1 MRSIIAGASVA
12 VLLGA
17 VVGCNVVAPHRRDTG
32 SSTAVTDD
40 RLPTTEALVGYLNR
54 NAERVGANALQC
66 KNLTI
71 DCKANGQA
79 VGLGGSMMCQ
89 KPRSFRLMAKVV
101 GQPAVDIGSNQDEF
115 WYWISKN
122 EPPYLFHCSYD
133 ALSKGA
139 NIPFP
144 FQPDMV
150 VTALGIA
157 NYDPSKTYQLN
168 APPKANYYEL
178 IESITSPQG
187 QPMQKVVV
195 FDRSERFPPQ
205 PQVIAHVLRDSKGN
219 IICKATI
226 ESVQQNRDTGAILPR
241 KVTFSWPAQKLEM
254 KMELHDLQVVTMTPE
269 RAGRVFTRRDL
280 SYPSY
285 DLAARVLD
293 GSGGVQRAGAN
304 APPYSR

>member
-12 VLLGA
+12 VLLGV

-32 SSTAVTDD
+32 GGTAVTED
-40 RLPTTEALVGYLNR
+40 RLPSTEALVGYLNR

-71 DCKANGQA
+71 DCKADGRP

-89 KPRSFRLMAKVV
+89 KPRNFRLMAKVV

-133 ALSKGA
+133 ALAKGA

-157 NYDPSKTYQLN
+157 SYDPSKTYQLN

-178 IESITSPQG
+178 IESIASPQG

-219 IICKATI
+219 IICKATV

-269 RAGRVFTRRDL
+269 RAGRAFTRQSL

-293 GSGGVQRAGAN
+293 GPGGVERAGATS
-304 APPYSR
+304 PPYSR